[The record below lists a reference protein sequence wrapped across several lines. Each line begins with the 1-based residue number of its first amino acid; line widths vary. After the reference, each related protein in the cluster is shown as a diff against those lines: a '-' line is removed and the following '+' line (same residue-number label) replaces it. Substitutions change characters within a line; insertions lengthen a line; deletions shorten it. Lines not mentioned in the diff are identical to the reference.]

1 VSPIVTTGADLPVDA
16 GHTPGRSSTEL
27 TAHIAYLARV
37 LKTPIIGRI
46 WAELADQARS
56 ASWSHEEY
64 LAAVLA
70 RQVADREA
78 NGTQIR
84 LAGAHFPQVKTLE
97 EFNADH
103 QPSLRRDVL
112 AHLAGCSYIDRA
124 DNVVLLGPPGV
135 GKTHLALGLGLKA
148 VQAGHAVL
156 FDTAIG
162 WITRLRDAH
171 DAGRLAAELKRL
183 RRYRLLIIDE
193 VGYIPFDHSA
203 ANLFF
208 QLVSTRYEQGSM
220 MITSNMPFGRWGEVF
235 GDDIAAAA
243 MIDRLVHHAEVITL
257 AGDSY
262 RTRARRELLARDPA
276 ATHRTTPPASTPD
289 TTN

>member
-1 VSPIVTTGADLPVDA
+1 MSPVATRGADLPADG
-16 GHTPGRSSTEL
+16 GHQPGRSSAEL
-27 TAHIAYLARV
+27 VAHIAYLARV

-46 WAELADQARS
+46 WADLAAQAREQG
-56 ASWSHEEY
+56 WSHEEY
-64 LAAVLA
+64 LAAVPA

-97 EFNADH
+97 EFNCDH

-112 AHLAGCSYIDRA
+112 AHLSGCAWIARA

-171 DAGRLAAELKRL
+171 DADRLAAELKRL
-183 RRYRLLIIDE
+183 RRYRLLIVDE
-193 VGYIPFDHSA
+193 VGYIPFDSAA

-257 AGDSY
+257 TGDSY
-262 RTRARRELLARDPA
+262 RTRARRELLTRDPA
-276 ATHRTTPPASTPD
+276 ATTRTTPPATGPAD
-289 TTN
+289 

>member
-1 VSPIVTTGADLPVDA
+1 VSPVVTRGADLPADA
-16 GHTPGRSSTEL
+16 GHLPGRGGDELSSHL
-27 TAHIAYLARV
+27 AYLTRV
-37 LKTPIIGRI
+37 LKTPLIGRI
-46 WAELADQARS
+46 WAELAAQAR
-56 ASWSHEEY
+56 AEGWSHEEY

-84 LAGAHFPQVKTLE
+84 LAAAHFPQVKTLE
-97 EFNADH
+97 DFNCDH
-103 QPSLRRDVL
+103 QPGLRRDLL
-112 AHLAGCSYIDRA
+112 AHLAGTAWIARA

-148 VQAGHAVL
+148 VQAGHGVL
-156 FDTAIG
+156 FDTAVG
-162 WITRLRDAH
+162 WMTRLRDAH

-193 VGYIPFDHSA
+193 VGYIPFDHAA

-208 QLVSTRYEQGSM
+208 QLVAARYEQGPM

-243 MIDRLVHHAEVITL
+243 MIDRLVHHAEVLPLT
-257 AGDSY
+257 GDSY

-276 ATHRTTPPASTPD
+276 AATRTTPPAAVQAD
-289 TTN
+289 

>member
-1 VSPIVTTGADLPVDA
+1 VSPVATSGADLASDA
-16 GHTPGRSSTEL
+16 GHTPGRGSSEL
-27 TAHIAYLARV
+27 VAHIAYLARV

-46 WAELADQARS
+46 WAELAAQARE
-56 ASWSHEEY
+56 AGWSHEEY

-97 EFNADH
+97 EFNCDH
-103 QPSLRRDVL
+103 QPALRRDVL
-112 AHLAGCSYIDRA
+112 AHLAGCAYIPRA

-148 VQAGHAVL
+148 VQAGHTVL
-156 FDTAIG
+156 FDTATG

-171 DAGRLAAELKRL
+171 DTGRLAAELKRL
-183 RRYRLLIIDE
+183 RRYRLLICDE
-193 VGYIPFDHSA
+193 VGYIPFDHAA

-220 MITSNMPFGRWGEVF
+220 LITSNMPFGRWGEVF

-257 AGDSY
+257 TGDSY
-262 RTRARRELLARDPA
+262 RTRARRELLAADPTA
-276 ATHRTTPPASTPD
+276 INRTTPSATGPTD
-289 TTN
+289 